1 MDFQAMKGELKSARF
16 GRNGIAIVAGLL
28 LVSNV
33 LLAGKMY
40 TSSNQVILVPTSIR
54 DGMVARGAVDKR
66 YLEALAMDAVYG
78 LYNASPANLAYGRNV
93 IERISAVENR
103 QKLLRHYDD
112 VANDI
117 RERDIS
123 TVFYVGQIEHS
134 FENLE
139 VVVEGNLQTYL
150 NTVLVAAEPRRI
162 LLTFTVEAGSARLNK
177 INVLEME
184 E

>member
-1 MDFQAMKGELKSARF
+1 MDFQTMKAQLKSARF
-16 GRNGIAIVAGLL
+16 GRNVISGVCAVLL
-28 LVSNV
+28 LSNLMLV
-33 LLAGKMY
+33 GKLY
-40 TSSNQVILVPTSIR
+40 TSSNQVVLVPTSIS

-78 LYNASPANLAYGRNV
+78 LYNASPANLEYGRNV
-93 IERISAVENR
+93 IERISAVGNR
-103 QKLLRHYDD
+103 QRLLRHYDD

-134 FENLE
+134 VANME
-139 VVVEGNLQTYL
+139 VVVEGELQTYL
-150 NTVLVAAEPRRI
+150 NTVLVASEPRRI

-177 INVLEME
+177 INVLEMDG
-184 E
+184 

>member
-1 MDFQAMKGELKSARF
+1 MKGQLHAARF
-16 GRNGIAIVAGLL
+16 GRNIIFGVAVVMLAANL
-28 LVSNV
+28 
-33 LLAGKMY
+33 LLAGKLF
-40 TSSNQVILVPTSIR
+40 TSSNQVVLVPTSIR

-78 LYNASPANLAYGRNV
+78 LYNASPANLEYGRNV
-93 IERISAVENR
+93 IERISAVGNR

-134 FENLE
+134 FENME

-184 E
+184 K